1 MLILQTLPPALIQ
14 RVQADHI
21 QWNLCKQCLTP
32 SSSEVLFHT
41 PKFSLKGIQS
51 EDQASWTLLTELRS
65 GIKKNQNSHTCFLVN
80 FSSNLLKKKKQLFE
94 SCENSCKCCH
104 FVSSILCM
112 WPREQCQHMWQKINV
127 IMSHP
132 FFCSSL
138 VKSDPTWLHPG
149 ELKFKAK
156 NELLK
161 HKH

>member
-1 MLILQTLPPALIQ
+1 MSKKLSMLILQTLPPALIQ

-80 FSSNLLKKKKQLFE
+80 FSSNLFKKNNNCLKVVKTAA
-94 SCENSCKCCH
+94 SAA
-104 FVSSILCM
+104 ILC
-112 WPREQCQHMWQKINV
+112 PAFCVCDLVNNV
-127 IMSHP
+127 ST
-132 FFCSSL
+132 CSRKL
-138 VKSDPTWLHPG
+138 M
-149 ELKFKAK
+149 
-156 NELLK
+156 
-161 HKH
+161 